1 MSAFRHTRK
10 NSGLNRTN
18 WKGLAELIGIAAIVA
33 SLVFVGLQLKQS
45 QSIALNEVAVAVE
58 ANEIELFAAFRAD
71 WSIWQRGN
79 AGDDLE
85 PSDEEIYRGLIYLQH
100 WHYQN
105 VWFEFRRYDLES
117 SMTILVADFVA
128 FLNKNPGARKTWREL
143 SIEMTMDRR
152 LLIPNY
158 SEGAFDSAVNAAL
171 DKLDRS

>member
-1 MSAFRHTRK
+1 
-10 NSGLNRTN
+10 LNRTN
-18 WKGLAELIGIAAIVA
+18 WKEIAELFGIAAIIA

-58 ANEIELFAAFRAD
+58 ANEIELFSAFRAD

-105 VWFEFRRYDLES
+105 VWNEYRRYDLES
-117 SMTILVADFVA
+117 SMTILVADFIA
-128 FLNKNPGARKTWREL
+128 FLNRNPGARKTWREL
-143 SIEMTMDRR
+143 SVETTVNRR
-152 LLIPNY
+152 LLMPDY
-158 SEGAFDSAVNAAL
+158 SDGAFESAVNAAL
-171 DKLDRS
+171 DQLDRS

>member
-1 MSAFRHTRK
+1 MVHSNVQGM

-18 WKGLAELIGIAAIVA
+18 WKELAELIGIAAIIA

-45 QSIALNEVAVAVE
+45 QNVALNEVAVAVE
-58 ANEIELFAAFRAD
+58 ANEIELFASFRAD
-71 WSIWQRGN
+71 WDVWRRGN

-85 PSDEEIYRGLIYLQH
+85 ESDKEIYRGLIYLQH

-105 VWFEFRRYDLES
+105 VWYEFQRYDLES

-128 FLNKNPGARKTWREL
+128 FLNKNPGARKVWREL
-143 SIEMTMDRR
+143 SIETTADRR
-152 LLIPNY
+152 LLVPNY

-171 DKLDRS
+171 DELDRS